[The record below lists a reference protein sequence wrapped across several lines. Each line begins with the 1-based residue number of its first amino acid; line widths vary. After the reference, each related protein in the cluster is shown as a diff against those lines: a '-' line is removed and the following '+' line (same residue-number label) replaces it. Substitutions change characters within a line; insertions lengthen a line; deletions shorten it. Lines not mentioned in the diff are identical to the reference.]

1 MRSAVFLALSAA
13 LVYVAFPASQGRGEP
28 FVPVG
33 VWYAGGTVRPP
44 MTPRNPSA
52 ERDRWRSDL
61 EAIKA
66 LGFNSIRSWV
76 DWAGAEPVR
85 GRYRFDALDQ
95 ILELAGETGL
105 KVVLQVFPDPQ
116 PDWLGK
122 QYPDARIARDANAV
136 GGQGPHGYCIDHPGV
151 REDLRALI
159 AAVSARAARSGSFFA
174 IDPWGVSR
182 SGSACVCSHTVRRFR
197 EWLQGKY
204 RTLDALNA
212 AWRRSYGEWSE
223 IEAPETEPAP
233 SLSDLIDWSAFH
245 GMKRQDDLRFLARAS
260 APRGPHPTT
269 GHSLPSVLAKPFAVV
284 DVDEWRMEGTVD
296 YYGSAL
302 YPKPAANGSPYPAAH
317 LGAALDSIRSAVR
330 DRGWW
335 LAALQSGQAVAGS
348 AIAAP
353 VTSSDLRVWSWAALS
368 RGARAIFYYS
378 WYPMSAGS
386 EAGAYGLV
394 DLDGAL
400 TERARGAGA
409 FAGIVSRNPALFAP
423 LRARRAAAAILYNPS
438 SWHALGHRPSGA
450 PDPRDSVLGMYRAL
464 FERNI
469 PADFVHASEIAVG
482 GAAAYRAIFLPAPLV
497 MDEALAA
504 ALGSYVRS
512 GGTLVSEARPAWR
525 DERSRANPRVPGFG
539 LDEVFGAREK
549 EARPADD
556 VEISME
562 RELDGPL
569 SVLAGKIVRG
579 AAYAASL
586 DITGPSV
593 RVIARFRGP
602 DGAPGDPA
610 IVTSRYGSGR
620 AVLIGSLP
628 GAALEKDPDAARTS
642 GDLLAALAVGAGA
655 QPDVRL
661 SGSTGLVE
669 TRFLESSA
677 VTVLLA
683 INHADAEQKVTMT
696 FPPDT
701 PEAIWLNLETG
712 ASVNFVAGPE
722 GPIYTHVFTPRDV
735 LALMIKKDLR

>member
-1 MRSAVFLALSAA
+1 M
-13 LVYVAFPASQGRGEP
+13 
-28 FVPVG
+28 
-33 VWYAGGTVRPP
+33 
-44 MTPRNPSA
+44 
-52 ERDRWRSDL
+52 
-61 EAIKA
+61 EAIRA

-85 GRYRFDALDQ
+85 GRYRFEALDQ

-116 PDWLGK
+116 PDWLGN
-122 QYPDARIARDANAV
+122 QYPDARIAGDVDASA
-136 GGQGPHGYCIDHPGV
+136 GQRSDGSCIDHPGV

-159 AAVSARAARSGSFFA
+159 AAVSARAARSGSFYA

-212 AWRRSYGEWSE
+212 AWHRSFAEWSE
-223 IEAPETEPAP
+223 IDAPDTEPAA
-233 SLSDLIDWSAFH
+233 SLADLIDWGAFH
-245 GMKRQDDLRFLARAS
+245 AIKRQEDLLFLTRAS

-269 GHSLPSVLAKPFAVV
+269 GHSFPSVLAKPFSILN
-284 DVDEWRMEGTVD
+284 VDEWRLGGAVD

-302 YPKPAANGSPYPAAH
+302 YPKPAANGSPYSAGH
-317 LGAALDSIRSAVR
+317 LGAALDSIRSAGR

-348 AIAAP
+348 AVAAP
-353 VTSSDLRVWSWAALS
+353 VTPADLRVWSWAALS
-368 RGARAIFYYS
+368 RGARAIFYYA

-386 EAGAYGLV
+386 EAGAFGLV
-394 DLDGAL
+394 DLDGTL
-400 TERARGAGA
+400 TERARAAGA

-423 LRARRAAAAILYNPS
+423 LRPGRSAAAILYNPS
-438 SWHALGHRPSGA
+438 SWHALGRRPSGA
-450 PDPRDSVLGMYRAL
+450 PDPRDSVLGVYRAL
-464 FERNI
+464 FARNI
-469 PADFVHASEIAVG
+469 QADFVHASEIAAG

-504 ALGSYVRS
+504 ALASYVRS

-525 DERSRANPRVPGFG
+525 DEQGRANARVPGFG

-549 EARPADD
+549 EVRPVDD
-556 VEISME
+556 VELSME

-569 SVLAGKIVRG
+569 STLAGKTVRG
-579 AAYAASL
+579 AAYAESL
-586 DITGPSV
+586 EITGPSV
-593 RVIARFRGP
+593 RVIARFRGA

-610 IVTSRYGSGR
+610 IVASRHGSGR
-620 AVLIGSLP
+620 AVLIGSLT
-628 GAALEKDPDAARTS
+628 GTALEKDPDAVRTS
-642 GDLLAALAVGAGA
+642 GDLLAALAAGAGA

-661 SGSTGLVE
+661 SGSTHLVE

-677 VTVLLA
+677 VTVLIA

-696 FPPDT
+696 FPRDT

-722 GPIYTHVFTPRDV
+722 GPIYTHLFAPRDV

>member
-1 MRSAVFLALSAA
+1 M
-13 LVYVAFPASQGRGEP
+13 
-28 FVPVG
+28 G
-33 VWYAGGTVRPP
+33 VWYGGGAIRPP
-44 MTPRNPSA
+44 MTPPNPLA

-61 EAIKA
+61 EAIRA

-85 GRYRFDALDQ
+85 GRYRFEALDQ

-105 KVVLQVFPDPQ
+105 KVVLQVFPDAQ
-116 PDWLGK
+116 PDWIGK
-122 QYPDARIARDANAV
+122 QYPDARILGAV
-136 GGQGPHGYCIDHPGV
+136 NPGAGQRSPGYCIDHPGV
-151 REDLRALI
+151 REDLHALI
-159 AAVSARAARSGSFFA
+159 AAVSRRAARHGSFYA
-174 IDPWGVSR
+174 IDPWGVSWPP
-182 SGSACVCSHTVRRFR
+182 SDCFCSHSLRRFR
-197 EWLQGKY
+197 EWLQGTY

-212 AWRRSYGEWSE
+212 AWYRSYAAWSE
-223 IEAPETEPAP
+223 IEAPGSEPAA
-233 SLSDLIDWSAFH
+233 SLADFIDWGRFLAIR
-245 GMKRQDDLRFLARAS
+245 RQEDLQFLARAS
-260 APRGPHPTT
+260 APRGPHSTT
-269 GHSLPSVLAKPFAVV
+269 GHSFPSVLAKAPSVV
-284 DVDEWRMEGTVD
+284 DVDEWRMGGAVD

-302 YPKPAANGSPYPAAH
+302 YPKPAANGSSYAAGH
-317 LGAALDSIRSAVR
+317 LGAALDSIRSAGR

-335 LAALQSGQAVAGS
+335 LAALQSGQAVDGS
-348 AIAAP
+348 AVAAP
-353 VTSSDLRVWSWAALS
+353 VTPADLRLWSWAALS
-368 RGARAIFYYS
+368 RGARAIFYYA

-386 EAGAYGLV
+386 DAGAYGLA
-394 DLDGAL
+394 DLDGTL

-423 LRARRAAAAILYNPS
+423 LRPRRSSTAILYDPS
-438 SWHALGHRPSGA
+438 AWPALGRRSSGA
-450 PDPRDSVLGMYRAL
+450 PNPRDSVLGLYRAL

-469 PADFVHASEIAVG
+469 QADFVQAGEIAAG

-504 ALGSYVRS
+504 ALAGYVRS

-525 DERSRANPRVPGFG
+525 DERGRANARVPGFG

-549 EARPADD
+549 EVRPVDY

-562 RELDGPL
+562 RELDGSL
-569 SVLAGKIVRG
+569 SSLAGKTVRG
-579 AAYAASL
+579 AAYSESL
-586 DITGPSV
+586 DITGPNV
-593 RVIARFRGP
+593 RVIARFRGA

-628 GAALEKDPDAARTS
+628 GAALEMDPDAARTS
-642 GDLLAALAVGAGA
+642 GDFLAALASDAGA

-661 SGSTGLVE
+661 SGSTNLVE

-677 VTVLLA
+677 LMVLIA
-683 INHADAEQKVTMT
+683 INHADAGQKVTMT

-722 GPIYTHVFTPRDV
+722 GPIYTYVFAPRDV
-735 LALMIKKDLR
+735 LVLMIKKDLR